1 MKKNLLLLT
10 LFLCGV
16 TAIAQIYAGDT
27 WVPILD
33 GQFYAIKEKTT
44 GKCGVFNKDVSA
56 YEPLIDQ
63 WIDQMDLAIVP
74 PIYDDIALVSIVLQE
89 GQMSSDI
96 AFGAMKD
103 NKYELY
109 DMDGFRLTDGQSGKY
124 GWLAKALG
132 TCFCSAAVARADGKG
147 YDMLIIMEWPT
158 LNTLVTGPFD
168 LFYYT
173 KVDIGDKE
181 YFYIKA
187 RRSGT
192 ENLIDLDPFGKP
204 LSSENIAHLDKYYE
218 QQASILSKNFLSW
231 PKGKK
236 VPENIQR
243 EMFQAASYGHQTLIN
258 ALAKTCYEKKAYERL
273 LKWAWGPASSAKC
286 GKALFYAAECYRMG
300 LGTEVAINHAKY
312 LYEKS
317 KMYGCADANAGL
329 MAIEKI
335 EQPITVKAG
344 DSSRDFDMMKK
355 EELEALAKGGDIEAI
370 KTYCHQATFHSFG
383 CAFFDGENA
392 FSSFGDGTA
401 VELLPLLLGAAPQD
415 ANCQLMLACIYAGPE
430 AVGCERKYTYSFRN
444 IEKAKYWIEK
454 FASNPKRNDAR
465 GWGYEKSKIDEIIKL
480 IRNMKE

>member
-16 TAIAQIYAGDT
+16 TAIAQNSGEDT
-27 WVPILD
+27 WIPVLD
-33 GQFYAIKEKTT
+33 GKFYAYKSSAT
-44 GKCGVFNKDVSA
+44 GKCGVFNGNASPG
-56 YEPLIDQ
+56 EPLKDQ
-63 WIDQMDLAIVP
+63 INLTIVP
-74 PIYDDIALVSIVLQE
+74 PMYDDIVLVSVVIQE
-89 GQMSSDI
+89 GQLSSDN

-147 YDMLIIMEWPT
+147 YDMMIIMEWPN

-218 QQASILSKNFLSW
+218 QQASILSKNILSW
-231 PKGKK
+231 PKNTKI
-236 VPENIQR
+236 PDNIQR
-243 EMFQAASYGHQTLIN
+243 EMYQAASYGNQTLIN
-258 ALAKTCYEKKAYERL
+258 AMVKTFYEKEMYDRL

-286 GKALFYAAECYRMG
+286 GDALFYAAQCYRMG

-317 KMYGCADANAGL
+317 KMYGCAAASAGL
-329 MAIEKI
+329 LAIEKI

-344 DSSRDFDMMKK
+344 NPSK
-355 EELEALAKGGDIEAI
+355 EYGTMEMEDLEALAKGGDIDDIE
-370 KTYCHQATFHSFG
+370 TYCHQMTFFSFG
-383 CAFFDGENA
+383 CAFFDGEDA
-392 FSSFGDGTA
+392 FSYFDDRIA
-401 VELLPLLLGAAPQD
+401 VKTLPLLLGAAPQD

-430 AVGCERKYTYSFRN
+430 AVGCERKYTYSFRKV
-444 IEKAKYWIEK
+444 EKAKYWIEK
-454 FASNPKRNDAR
+454 FASNPKRNEAR